1 MPVQSSILGGLN
13 EKQLEA
19 VKIVDGPVLVI
30 SGPGSGKTKCLTH
43 RIAYLMENGVR
54 PENILAVTF
63 TNKAA
68 EEMRLRVA
76 NILGRK
82 YDSSKNNY
90 YMPGMPL
97 LGTFHSVCLR
107 ILRKEIEQ
115 LGYGSNFMVLDSDE
129 QTSLIKKIMAAQE
142 IDVKK
147 FNPRAILSKIS
158 KLKTDL
164 TNPEDTP
171 PSDFYMN
178 LVARVYKT
186 YQSELR
192 RLNAVDFDDL
202 IVLTVRLFQKLPDV
216 LEHYQNIWQH
226 ILVDEYQDTSHD
238 QYMLLKLL
246 ARKYNNLFCIGDD
259 AQSIYQFRKADIRN
273 ILNFQKDY
281 PKAQVVLLEQN
292 YRSTKNIL
300 AAAQEIISN
309 NQGQIQKSLWTD
321 NSGGEKIIIKETL
334 NEKREANFVVTKLRE
349 LAKEAFNLKD
359 CAILYRTHA
368 QSRAIE
374 EALISNAVPYQIVG
388 GVKFY
393 ARKEI
398 RDILAYLKVVSNPA
412 DVLSFERI
420 INIPP
425 RGIGQIGLDKIL
437 ESSRNNVFEAL
448 DKAIENE
455 EFPKKKTES
464 LKVFKA
470 LLTKI
475 QGSAKTSKLSATI
488 KLIIEKTDYESYL
501 RNISTRIQYENVE
514 DRMENLKELLTVAKR
529 YDGEEDNLVALFKFL
544 EDIAL
549 LQDTDGLLRGED
561 RITLMTM
568 HASKG
573 LEYPVIF
580 MVGLEEGLF
589 PQNRAITNLSEL
601 EEERR
606 LCYVA
611 ITRAKE
617 RLFITH
623 TRFRNIFGSLE
634 VNLPS
639 RFIAELPAHVADCHA
654 DNAGY
659 YDETEDKI
667 FY

>member
-1 MPVQSSILGGLN
+1 MDNKIFKGLN
-13 EKQLEA
+13 DQQIRA

-43 RIAYLMENGVR
+43 RIAHLIENGVH

-68 EEMRLRVA
+68 EEMRSRVA
-76 NILGRK
+76 HILDRK
-82 YDSSKNNY
+82 YDSTKNNY
-90 YMPGMPL
+90 FMPGMPL

-107 ILRKEIEQ
+107 ILRKEIER
-115 LGYGSNFMVLDSDE
+115 LGYSQNFIVLDSDE
-129 QTSLIKKIMAAQE
+129 QVSLVKKIMNAQE

-164 TNPEDTP
+164 TGPEDVP
-171 PSDFYMN
+171 QSDFYMN
-178 LVARVYKT
+178 LVARIYKT

-202 IVLTVRLFQKLPDV
+202 IVLTVRLFQKQPDV
-216 LEHYQNIWQH
+216 LEHYQSIWRY

-246 ARKYNNLFCIGDD
+246 SKRHENLFCIGDD

-309 NQGQIQKSLWTD
+309 NRGQIQKSLWTD
-321 NSGGEKIIIKETL
+321 NSGGEKVLIKEVL
-334 NEKREANFVVTKLRE
+334 NERREASFIVNKLRE
-349 LAKEAFNLKD
+349 LEKETYKLKD
-359 CAILYRTHA
+359 CAVLYRTHA

-398 RDILAYLKVVSNPA
+398 RDILAYLKIIANPS
-412 DVLSFERI
+412 DILSFERI

-425 RGIGQIGLDKIL
+425 RGIGEIGLDKIL
-437 ESSRNNVFEAL
+437 SMDRNDVFKAL
-448 DKAIENE
+448 DKAIKDDAL
-455 EFPKKKTES
+455 PKKKIES
-464 LKVFKA
+464 LKTFKLLLIKIHGAAKKDA
-470 LLTKI
+470 L
-475 QGSAKTSKLSATI
+475 SKLI
-488 KLIIEKTDYESYL
+488 QFVIEKADYENYL
-501 RNISTRIQYENVE
+501 RGLASRIQYENTD
-514 DRMENLKELLTVAKR
+514 DRMENLRELLTVAKR
-529 YDGEEDNLVALFKFL
+529 YDNDANKLSALSHFL

-549 LQDTDGLLRGED
+549 LQDTDDLLKAEN

-589 PQNRAITNLSEL
+589 PQNRAITNPIEL

-639 RFIAELPAHVADCHA
+639 RFIAELPPHAINYHV
-654 DNAGY
+654 DNANY
-659 YDETEDKI
+659 YSDDTEEKI

>member
-1 MPVQSSILGGLN
+1 MDNKIFKGLN
-13 EKQLEA
+13 DQQIRA

-43 RIAYLMENGVR
+43 RIAHLIENGVH

-68 EEMRLRVA
+68 EEMRSRVA
-76 NILGRK
+76 HILDRK
-82 YDSSKNNY
+82 YDSTKNNY
-90 YMPGMPL
+90 FMPGMPL

-107 ILRKEIEQ
+107 ILRKEIER
-115 LGYGSNFMVLDSDE
+115 LGYSQNFIVLDSDE
-129 QTSLIKKIMAAQE
+129 QASLVKKIMSAQE

-164 TNPEDTP
+164 TGPEDVP
-171 PSDFYMN
+171 QSDFYMN
-178 LVARVYKT
+178 LVARIYKT

-202 IVLTVRLFQKLPDV
+202 IVLTVRLFQKQPDV
-216 LEHYQNIWQH
+216 LEHYQSIWRY

-246 ARKYNNLFCIGDD
+246 SKRHENLFCIGDD

-309 NQGQIQKSLWTD
+309 NRGQIQKSLWTD
-321 NSGGEKIIIKETL
+321 NSGGEKVLIKEVL
-334 NEKREANFVVTKLRE
+334 NERREASFIVNKLRE
-349 LAKEAFNLKD
+349 LEKETYKLKD
-359 CAILYRTHA
+359 CAVLYRTHA

-374 EALISNAVPYQIVG
+374 EALISNAIPYQIVG

-398 RDILAYLKVVSNPA
+398 RDILAYLKIIANPS
-412 DVLSFERI
+412 DILSFERI

-425 RGIGQIGLDKIL
+425 RGIGEIGLDKIL
-437 ESSRNNVFEAL
+437 SMDRNDVFKAL
-448 DKAIENE
+448 DKAIKDDAL
-455 EFPKKKTES
+455 PKKKIES
-464 LKVFKA
+464 LKTFKLLLIKIHGAAKKDA
-470 LLTKI
+470 L
-475 QGSAKTSKLSATI
+475 SKLI
-488 KLIIEKTDYESYL
+488 QFVIEKADYENYL
-501 RNISTRIQYENVE
+501 RGLASRIQYENTD
-514 DRMENLKELLTVAKR
+514 DRMENLRELLTVAKR
-529 YDGEEDNLVALFKFL
+529 YDNDENKLSALNHFL

-549 LQDTDGLLRGED
+549 LQDTDDLLKAEN

-589 PQNRAITNLSEL
+589 PQNRAITNPIEL

-639 RFIAELPAHVADCHA
+639 RFIAELPAHAINYHV
-654 DNAGY
+654 DNANY
-659 YDETEDKI
+659 YSDDTEEKI

>member
-1 MPVQSSILGGLN
+1 MAKDIFKGLN
-13 EKQLEA
+13 DQQIRA
-19 VKIVDGPVLVI
+19 VKIIDGPVLVI

-43 RIAYLMENGVR
+43 RIAHLIKNDVH

-68 EEMRLRVA
+68 EEMRSRVA
-76 NILGRK
+76 HILDKK
-82 YDSSKNNY
+82 YDSAKNNY
-90 YMPGMPL
+90 FMPGMPL

-107 ILRKEIEQ
+107 ILRKEIER
-115 LGYGSNFMVLDSDE
+115 LGYGSNFIVLDSDE
-129 QTSLIKKIMAAQE
+129 QTSLVKKIMSAQE

-164 TNPEDTP
+164 TGPEDVP
-171 PSDFYMN
+171 QSDFYMN
-178 LVARVYKT
+178 LVSRIYKT

-202 IVLTVRLFQKLPDV
+202 IVLTVRLFQKQPDV
-216 LEHYQNIWQH
+216 LEHYQNIWRY

-246 ARKYNNLFCIGDD
+246 SKRHENLFCIGDD

-281 PKAQVVLLEQN
+281 PQAQVVLLEQN

-321 NSGGEKIIIKETL
+321 NDGGEKVLIKEIL
-334 NEKREANFVVTKLRE
+334 NERREASFVVNKLRE
-349 LAKEAFNLKD
+349 LGREAYKLKD
-359 CAILYRTHA
+359 CAVLYRTHA

-398 RDILAYLKVVSNPA
+398 RDILAYLKIIANPS
-412 DVLSFERI
+412 DVLSFERL

-425 RGIGQIGLDKIL
+425 RGIGEIGLDRIL
-437 ESSRNNVFEAL
+437 SMDRDDVFRAL
-448 DKAIENE
+448 DKAIEDDNL
-455 EFPKKKTES
+455 PKKKIES
-464 LKVFKA
+464 LKIFR
-470 LLTKI
+470 LLLIKI
-475 QGSAKTSKLSATI
+475 REAARQEKLSKI
-488 KLIIEKTDYESYL
+488 IQFIIEKTDYENYL
-501 RNISTRIQYENVE
+501 KGLASRVQYENTE

-529 YDGEEDNLVALFKFL
+529 YDNDIDKISALSHFL

-549 LQDTDGLLRGED
+549 LQDTDDLLKAENRV
-561 RITLMTM
+561 TLMTM

-580 MVGLEEGLF
+580 MIGLEEGLF
-589 PQNRAITNLSEL
+589 PQNRAITNPIEL

-623 TRFRNIFGSLE
+623 ARFRNIFGSLE

-639 RFIAELPAHVADCHA
+639 RFIAELPSHAINHHA
-654 DNAGY
+654 DNANY
-659 YDETEDKI
+659 YSDDTEEKI

>member
-1 MPVQSSILGGLN
+1 MDNKIFKGLN
-13 EKQLEA
+13 DQQIRA

-43 RIAYLMENGVR
+43 RIAHLIENGVH

-68 EEMRLRVA
+68 EEMRSRVA
-76 NILGRK
+76 HILDRK
-82 YDSSKNNY
+82 YDSTKNNY
-90 YMPGMPL
+90 FMPGMPL

-107 ILRKEIEQ
+107 ILRKEIER
-115 LGYGSNFMVLDSDE
+115 LGYSQNFIVLDSDE
-129 QTSLIKKIMAAQE
+129 QASLVKKIMSAQE

-164 TNPEDTP
+164 TGPEDVP
-171 PSDFYMN
+171 QSDFYMN
-178 LVARVYKT
+178 LVARIYKT

-202 IVLTVRLFQKLPDV
+202 IVLTVRLFQKQPDV
-216 LEHYQNIWQH
+216 LEHYQSIWRY

-246 ARKYNNLFCIGDD
+246 SKRHENLFCIGDD

-309 NQGQIQKSLWTD
+309 NRGQIQKSLWTD
-321 NSGGEKIIIKETL
+321 NSGGEKVLIKEVL
-334 NEKREANFVVTKLRE
+334 NERREASFIVNKLRE
-349 LAKEAFNLKD
+349 LEKETYKLKD
-359 CAILYRTHA
+359 CAVLYRTHA

-374 EALISNAVPYQIVG
+374 EALISNAIPYQIVG

-398 RDILAYLKVVSNPA
+398 RDILAYLKIIANPS
-412 DVLSFERI
+412 DILSFERI

-425 RGIGQIGLDKIL
+425 RGIGEIGLDKIL
-437 ESSRNNVFEAL
+437 SMDRNDVFKAL
-448 DKAIENE
+448 DKAIKDDAL
-455 EFPKKKTES
+455 PKKKIES
-464 LKVFKA
+464 LKTFEL

-475 QGSAKTSKLSATI
+475 HGVAKKDELSKLI
-488 KLIIEKTDYESYL
+488 QFIIDKTDYENYL
-501 RNISTRIQYENVE
+501 RGLASRIQYENTD
-514 DRMENLKELLTVAKR
+514 DRMENLRELLTVAKR
-529 YDGEEDNLVALFKFL
+529 YDNDANKLSALSHFL

-549 LQDTDGLLRGED
+549 LQDTDDLLKAEN

-589 PQNRAITNLSEL
+589 PQNRAITNPIEL

-639 RFIAELPAHVADCHA
+639 RFIAELPPHAINYHV
-654 DNAGY
+654 DNANY
-659 YDETEDKI
+659 YSDDTEEKI

>member
-1 MPVQSSILGGLN
+1 MDDKIFKGLN
-13 EKQLEA
+13 DQQIRA

-68 EEMRLRVA
+68 EEMRSRVA
-76 NILGRK
+76 HILGKK
-82 YDSSKNNY
+82 YDATKNNY
-90 YMPGMPL
+90 FMPGMPL

-107 ILRKEIEQ
+107 ILRKEIER
-115 LGYGSNFMVLDSDE
+115 LGYGPNFIVLDSDE
-129 QTSLIKKIMAAQE
+129 QTSLVKKIMIAQE

-171 PSDFYMN
+171 QSDFYMN

-202 IVLTVRLFQKLPDV
+202 IVLTVRLFLKQPDV
-216 LEHYQNIWQH
+216 LEHYQDIWRY

-246 ARKYNNLFCIGDD
+246 SKKHSNLFCIGDD

-321 NSGGEKIIIKETL
+321 NSGGEKVMIKETL
-334 NEKREANFVVTKLRE
+334 NEKREANFIVSKLSE
-349 LAKEAFNLKD
+349 LAKEAYNLKD
-359 CAILYRTHA
+359 CAVLYRTHA

-398 RDILAYLKVVSNPA
+398 RDILAYLKLIANPA

-437 ESSRNNVFEAL
+437 ELNRSNVFEAL
-448 DKAIENE
+448 DRAIASE
-455 EFPKKKTES
+455 EFPKKKIES
-464 LKVFKA
+464 LMVFKA
-470 LLTKI
+470 LLIKI
-475 QGSAKTSKLSATI
+475 QESVKTTKLSEAI
-488 KLIIEKTDYESYL
+488 KLVIEKTDYENYL
-501 RNISTRIQYENVE
+501 KNISTRIQYENTE

-529 YDGEEDNLVALFKFL
+529 YDNEEDRLIGLSKFL

-549 LQDTDGLLRGED
+549 LQDTDDLLKAENRV
-561 RITLMTM
+561 TLMTM

-589 PQNRAITNLSEL
+589 PQNRAIANPIEL

-623 TRFRNIFGSLE
+623 ARFRNIFGSLE

-639 RFIAELPAHVADCHA
+639 RFIAELPAHVANHHV
-654 DNAGY
+654 DNASY
-659 YDETEDKI
+659 YDDADDKI